1 MKLQLARC
9 PREVVNV
16 CDKASRY
23 VSIMVG
29 YDLNSGGIANPRLVC
44 YGMVQSPRL
53 MVFGW

>member
-16 CDKASRY
+16 CDNTSRY

-44 YGMVQSPRL
+44 YGLVQSPRL

>member
-16 CDKASRY
+16 CDNGSRY
-23 VSIMVG
+23 VSMMVG
-29 YDLNSGGIANPRLVC
+29 YDLNSGGIANSRFVC
-44 YGMVQSPRL
+44 CGLVQSPRL